1 MKVVLSRHSGFRE
14 SPRLQ
19 LPHSP
24 GFAPAFP
31 HVVTLYVCLD
41 ILADPVAAQNPGG
54 GGIPKTLQMPVFD
67 APSKLKENFPHFIE
81 YHSQVWRSIEQL

>member
-1 MKVVLSRHSGFRE
+1 M
-14 SPRLQ
+14 
-19 LPHSP
+19 
-24 GFAPAFP
+24 
-31 HVVTLYVCLD
+31 CLD